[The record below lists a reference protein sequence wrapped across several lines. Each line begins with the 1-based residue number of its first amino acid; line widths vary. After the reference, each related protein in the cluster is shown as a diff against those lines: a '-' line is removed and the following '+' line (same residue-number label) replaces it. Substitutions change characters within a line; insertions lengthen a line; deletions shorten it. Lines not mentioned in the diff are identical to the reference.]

1 MEYCDVLVVGG
12 GPGGLA
18 AAKAARE
25 CGLQRVVVLER
36 NLHVGGILNQC
47 VHDGFGL
54 IRYRKQLTGT
64 EYAAYAQKET
74 LDAGAEIWPGN
85 LAVDITSERIVTS
98 ISREGIKKVQAGVI
112 ILATGCRERT
122 RGAISIPGTRPA
134 GIFTAGV
141 AQELINVHNIIVG
154 KQIVIIGSGDIGL
167 IMARRL
173 TLEGAK
179 VKAVIEVMSQPS
191 GLARNIQQ
199 CLYDFDIPL
208 HISHTVTNIYG
219 EKRIEGV
226 EISSVDEKMRP
237 ISGTEHRID
246 CDTLIL
252 SVGLIP
258 ENEIARTAG
267 IKLDRNT
274 NGVLTDRFLQ
284 TNIRGVFSC
293 GNSRRVMDLADF
305 VSKQGELAGKN
316 AAHYL
321 RGEPMDEWDESC
333 GTSMIKGFPKA
344 GSVTCTLC
352 PNGCQILWD
361 DAMQKCIGNS
371 CSRGARFL
379 EEERTTPKRVL
390 TTTMRV
396 AGGNKPLLSVRSAG
410 SVNKRDLI
418 KLSEEIRARYVKAPV
433 KIGQIVCE
441 LPNGVQMIATESS
454 RSANQTM

>member
-191 GLARNIQQ
+191 GLARNIQHAARK
-199 CLYDFDIPL
+199 DPSDISL
-208 HISHTVTNIYG
+208 KKTI
-219 EKRIEGV
+219 
-226 EISSVDEKMRP
+226 
-237 ISGTEHRID
+237 
-246 CDTLIL
+246 C
-252 SVGLIP
+252 
-258 ENEIARTAG
+258 
-267 IKLDRNT
+267 
-274 NGVLTDRFLQ
+274 
-284 TNIRGVFSC
+284 
-293 GNSRRVMDLADF
+293 
-305 VSKQGELAGKN
+305 
-316 AAHYL
+316 
-321 RGEPMDEWDESC
+321 
-333 GTSMIKGFPKA
+333 
-344 GSVTCTLC
+344 
-352 PNGCQILWD
+352 
-361 DAMQKCIGNS
+361 
-371 CSRGARFL
+371 
-379 EEERTTPKRVL
+379 
-390 TTTMRV
+390 
-396 AGGNKPLLSVRSAG
+396 
-410 SVNKRDLI
+410 
-418 KLSEEIRARYVKAPV
+418 
-433 KIGQIVCE
+433 
-441 LPNGVQMIATESS
+441 
-454 RSANQTM
+454 